1 LQSSNSPQSKAV
13 HRGTWASAIRRG
25 LFAAAAFLTLTSTA
39 GCMVEAMYAVP
50 VALDTAGSAI
60 ARALPVNEK
69 KYIVHSTR
77 IPPGE
82 LALATAPKPVPDPAL
97 ADADKFPRNLPQLSS
112 QAPSPPAQITAAASP
127 VPMPVLIDSALARR
141 TRT

>member
-1 LQSSNSPQSKAV
+1 MQSPQSKPV
-13 HRGTWASAIRRG
+13 RHRTWGTAIRRG
-25 LFAAAAFLTLTSTA
+25 LFAAATLLALTSTA

-60 ARALPVNEK
+60 ARALPANEK

-77 IPPGE
+77 MPPGE
-82 LALATAPKPVPDPAL
+82 PTLAAAPKPAPAL
-97 ADADKFPRNLPQLSS
+97 ADAGKAPRE
-112 QAPSPPAQITAAASP
+112 QAISHSPTPAVPAPTTAVASP
-127 VPMPVLIDSALARR
+127 VPMPVLTDGALARR